1 MKEPL
6 ALIATMTGA
15 GMVSFSTILGL
26 VVGIPGAIYY
36 CIKIHE
42 YYKNK

>member
-1 MKEPL
+1 MREPI

-26 VVGIPGAIYY
+26 VIGIPGAIYY
-36 CIKIHE
+36 SMKIYKE
-42 YYKNK
+42 FYKN